1 MNQEN
6 PFENEYRKNVMNELL
21 NRGLVKRITIIE
33 GNYPT
38 QKEQRD
44 FLERIMEWLRG
55 KRRNY

>member
-6 PFENEYRKNVMNELL
+6 PFENDHRKNVMNELL
-21 NRGLVKRITIIE
+21 SRGLVKRITIIE